1 MSFFVKKKFCHF
13 LTMSTTASSKSSTS
27 FDDLSIDE
35 SVQISETIRNVDARE
50 ELASQIIE
58 RQDRER
64 NIVNNITIRE

>member
-1 MSFFVKKKFCHF
+1 
-13 LTMSTTASSKSSTS
+13 MSTTASSKSSTS

-64 NIVNNITIRE
+64 NLVNNITIRE

>member
-1 MSFFVKKKFCHF
+1 MSFFVKKKICHF

-64 NIVNNITIRE
+64 NKVNNVTIRE

>member
-1 MSFFVKKKFCHF
+1 
-13 LTMSTTASSKSSTS
+13 MSTTASSKSSTS

>member
-1 MSFFVKKKFCHF
+1 
-13 LTMSTTASSKSSTS
+13 MSTTASSKSSTS

-35 SVQISETIRNVDARE
+35 SVQISESIRNVDARE
-50 ELASQIIE
+50 ELASQIID